1 MNNFLNTFAAIL
13 IGLYLISYLYKN
25 YYMKKV
31 VSKID
36 NRTYYV
42 RILPDS
48 DKAADLLAN
57 INKKILKLIDSLD
70 KDNDKC
76 LRLIEGYVPENLR
89 ETYFN
94 DSHKAYSINKGY
106 ELALCLRN
114 EYDNKFIDINT
125 IIFVAIHELSHIMT
139 DAYGHPPEFWD
150 NMRYLLKMGII

>member
-1 MNNFLNTFAAIL
+1 MNNFFNTFAAIL

-25 YYMKKV
+25 YYMKRI

-70 KDNDKC
+70 KDNEKC
-76 LRLIEGYVPENLR
+76 VL
-89 ETYFN
+89 
-94 DSHKAYSINKGY
+94 D
-106 ELALCLRN
+106 
-114 EYDNKFIDINT
+114 
-125 IIFVAIHELSHIMT
+125 
-139 DAYGHPPEFWD
+139 
-150 NMRYLLKMGII
+150 